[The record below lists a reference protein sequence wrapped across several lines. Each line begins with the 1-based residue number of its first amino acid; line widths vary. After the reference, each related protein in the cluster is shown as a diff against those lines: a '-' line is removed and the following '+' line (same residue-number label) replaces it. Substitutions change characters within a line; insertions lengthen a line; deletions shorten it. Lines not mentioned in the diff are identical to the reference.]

1 MTARD
6 SRPIAPSN
14 PAERAPGCCDRYR
27 TPAIAIAH
35 LTLGSGEVSGP
46 QALTS
51 LQKTSLSAR
60 LSTPNGT
67 PEDRFVLHQEWI
79 VALDPRKGSHV
90 LHAKRERACGSQRQP
105 DAGGPLRRRPGL
117 SSCCLPVCKQAR
129 RPSKPSASNG
139 GSPFSSRIG
148 ARTRM
153 IACARGKRCS
163 HAGWSEA
170 QKLCSRHRL

>member
-79 VALDPRKGSHV
+79 VALDHLVAGCLCASERDAQANQV
-90 LHAKRERACGSQRQP
+90 LQT
-105 DAGGPLRRRPGL
+105 AGRLFIQNWHTDL
-117 SSCCLPVCKQAR
+117 FDCLPPWQKMLPR
-129 RPSKPSASNG
+129 R
-139 GSPFSSRIG
+139 
-148 ARTRM
+148 
-153 IACARGKRCS
+153 
-163 HAGWSEA
+163 
-170 QKLCSRHRL
+170 LV